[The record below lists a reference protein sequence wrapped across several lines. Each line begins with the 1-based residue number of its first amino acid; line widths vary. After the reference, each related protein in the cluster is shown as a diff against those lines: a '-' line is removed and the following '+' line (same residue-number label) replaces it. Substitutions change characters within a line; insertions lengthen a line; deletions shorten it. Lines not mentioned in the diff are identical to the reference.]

1 MKVENN
7 TKINVKYELV
17 VDNEVIDS
25 SENAE
30 LYIGFNMVVPGFEK
44 NVIGMNVDE
53 EKEFDVSPAEGYGEY
68 RLELIQ
74 AVPISQFSPEERKFL
89 VKGKTLQLY
98 AQGMPLLA
106 TIKDVNDKD
115 VVFDF
120 NHPLAGKTL
129 HFKVKIL
136 AIEPFSEEEFKQLLE
151 SLMHNHDHHHH
162 HDHEHDHFDDQ
173 EVDDDFKD
181 EELDDDFYD
190 EEE

>member
-30 LYIGFNMVVPGFEK
+30 LFIGFNMVVPGFEK
-44 NVIGMNVDE
+44 NVIGMTVNE
-53 EKEFDVSPAEGYGEY
+53 EKEFDVLPEDGYGEY

-89 VKGKTLQLY
+89 IKGKTLQLY
-98 AQGMPLLA
+98 AQGMPLIA
-106 TIKDVNDKD
+106 TIKDVNEKD
-115 VVFDF
+115 VIFDF

-136 AIEPFSEEEFKQLLE
+136 GIEPFSEEEFKHLLE
-151 SLMHNHDHHHH
+151 SLMHGHDHHDHHHH
-162 HDHEHDHFDDQ
+162 HHEHDEFDD
-173 EVDDDFKD
+173 EDLDDF
-181 EELDDDFYD
+181 